1 MSKLFQVALSTK
13 PPGVF
18 CTEARDGTPR
28 VCVWGGAGSGEVRGR
43 DTCLCWAAG
52 SEILEMPV

>member
-1 MSKLFQVALSTK
+1 MSKLFQFALSTK

-18 CTEARDGTPR
+18 CTEARNGTR
-28 VCVWGGAGSGEVRGR
+28 RECVCVCVGGVHGR
-43 DTCLCWAAG
+43 DTYLCWASG

>member
-18 CTEARDGTPR
+18 CTEARNGTPR
-28 VCVWGGAGSGEVRGR
+28 ECVCVWGGGWLVRGR